1 MKRMKKTSW
10 KWLPYLPLAVLM
22 GCGAGEDSSV
32 KREISGGG
40 AQEVS
45 IAAVTGWQVQYYGN
59 KDLQGSPI
67 WGSFVEDLN
76 FNWGAGSPAPAV
88 PVDQFSAR
96 FTRSGFLAAG
106 LYDVFASSDDGIRV
120 FVDGH
125 LLIQD
130 WTDHGLKA
138 YNAQISLVE
147 GFHSVVVE
155 YYENTGG
162 AAVSVQM
169 SRRGG
174 GVIVPPIV
182 IVPPPPPVVIVPPPP
197 PVSGDAWKAEYFANP
212 NLAGRPVSTVD
223 ANIKF
228 QWGQGGPA
236 ILGGQSDF
244 FSVRWTKSQ
253 FFQAGEYVLT
263 TKSDDG
269 VRVYVDGT
277 LQIDAW
283 RIQSLAENKRKLFLS
298 QGSHT
303 IVVEYYENNGD
314 AAMTF
319 AIDSAAS
326 CPTLKANILACAA
339 PWTPEN
345 QAFVKICRWENGGC
359 APGSESVRTSFAS
372 DGGQVKFDGL
382 EFNSCTPVNERPRFL
397 LTQSMKGQTTAQE
410 LVQLTREGDI
420 RVGFCN

>member
-1 MKRMKKTSW
+1 M
-10 KWLPYLPLAVLM
+10 KWLSYLPLAALVA
-22 GCGAGEDSSV
+22 CGAGEESSI
-32 KREISGGG
+32 KREVSGG
-40 AQEVS
+40 ASADVS
-45 IAAVTGWQVQYYGN
+45 VAAVTGWQVQYFAN
-59 KDLQGSPI
+59 KDLMGNPV
-67 WGSFVEDLN
+67 WGSFVDDLN

-96 FTRSGFLAAG
+96 FTRSGFLAGG

-138 YNAQISLVE
+138 YNSQISLVD
-147 GFHSVVVE
+147 GFHTVVVE

-174 GVIVPPIV
+174 GVIVPPV
-182 IVPPPPPVVIVPPPP
+182 VVVPPPVVVVPPPA
-197 PVSGDAWKAEYFANP
+197 GNGWQAQYFANP
-212 NLAGRPVSTVD
+212 DLSGRSISTVD
-223 ANIKF
+223 SAIQF

-236 ILGGQSDF
+236 ILGGQNDF
-244 FSVRWTKSQ
+244 FSVRWTRTQ
-253 FFQAGEYVLT
+253 FYQAGEYVLK

-269 VRVYVDGT
+269 VRVYVDGA

-283 RIQSLAENKRKLFLS
+283 RIQSLAENKRKVFLS
-298 QGSHT
+298 QGIHT

-314 AAMTF
+314 AAMSF
-319 AIDSAAS
+319 AIDNAAS
-326 CPTLKANILACAA
+326 CPTLKANILACVA

-359 APGSESVRTSFAS
+359 AAGSESVRTSFAS

-382 EFNSCTPVNERPRFL
+382 EFNACTPVNERPRFL
-397 LTQSMKGQTTAQE
+397 ITQSMSGQTTAQE
-410 LVQLTREGDI
+410 IVLLTREGDI
-420 RVGFCN
+420 RVGFCQ